1 MKYLRFVA
9 LLGICLFF
17 ASFANAQR
25 VFVGVGVGPG
35 YYYGPAYYG
44 PPPVCAY
51 GYYDYY
57 PYACAPYGY
66 PQWFAGGV
74 FIGAGPWF
82 HGFHRRS
89 FYGPRG
95 FEGRFHGDFDRDGFR
110 GRGFAHE
117 GFVGRGFARGEVH
130 GGGGFHG
137 FHGGGFHGGGHGGHR

>member
-44 PPPVCAY
+44 PPPDCVY

-57 PYACAPYGY
+57 PYACAPYGFWGPDY
-66 PQWFAGGV
+66 FVNGV
-74 FIGAGPWF
+74 FVGVGPWWGRGRGF
-82 HGFHRRS
+82 HG
-89 FYGPRG
+89 RG
-95 FEGRFHGDFDRDGFR
+95 FGRGFHGRGFDRGFR
-110 GRGFAHE
+110 GRGFAGRRFDHR
-117 GFVGRGFARGEVH
+117 GFGGRGG
-130 GGGGFHG
+130 
-137 FHGGGFHGGGHGGHR
+137 

>member
-66 PQWFAGGV
+66 YGPQWFAGGV

-95 FEGRFHGDFDRDGFR
+95 FEGRFHG
-110 GRGFAHE
+110 
-117 GFVGRGFARGEVH
+117 
-130 GGGGFHG
+130 
-137 FHGGGFHGGGHGGHR
+137 GGHGGHR